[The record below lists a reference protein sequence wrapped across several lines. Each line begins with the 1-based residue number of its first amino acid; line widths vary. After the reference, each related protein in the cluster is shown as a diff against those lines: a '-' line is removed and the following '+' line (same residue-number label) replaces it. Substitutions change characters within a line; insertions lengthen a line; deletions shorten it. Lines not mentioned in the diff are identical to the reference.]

1 MTAPKLHR
9 HLASY
14 HKFSETERQHIQQ
27 ELLKWFDLEKR
38 THLPWRKEWDP
49 TLDKE
54 QRAQRAYEGM
64 TLSQMRVMA
73 AIYHQYQLY
82 KHAYLQFFIM

>member
-1 MTAPKLHR
+1 MTSPKIHR

-14 HKFSETERQHIQQ
+14 HRFSEKERQQIQKD
-27 ELLKWFDLEKR
+27 LLKWFDLEKR

-64 TLSQMRVMA
+64 SR
-73 AIYHQYQLY
+73 IHRINLY
-82 KHAYLQFFIM
+82 VL